1 MICFNVVKKKA
12 KGKVKYFHRL
22 CICRIYCTGGYLLIS
37 LLSEVKHESELKGE
51 EIKYYCWLIG
61 KNWAC

>member
-37 LLSEVKHESELKGE
+37 LLKEVKHESELKGE
-51 EIKYYCWLIG
+51 EI
-61 KNWAC
+61 